1 MIHKMYWV
9 EICTDGSYVIDGE
22 EHPLLAEGIQQL
34 ESYEVERSGD
44 DWAKVILLFGIETQ
58 HGDFAW
64 EVEIIEYLE
73 RGVTSFLGYRI
84 TQHPEQV
91 YLKDEVMF
99 SIQDGW
105 AYPKEPTIDLQPKV
119 HKMRLV

>member
-1 MIHKMYWV
+1 MYWV

-22 EHPLLAEGIQQL
+22 EHPLLAEDIQQL
-34 ESYEVERSGD
+34 ESYDVERSGD

-84 TQHPEQV
+84 TQYPEQV
-91 YLKDEVMF
+91 YLKNEVMF

-105 AYPKEPTIDLQPKV
+105 AYPKEPTLDLQPKV